1 MDTPST
7 NQFRFT
13 YDGSKADFIAAGRPA
28 IADQN
33 GLIVF
38 IKDLANNGKGS
49 CVYAQGMYFADFAS
63 LIAALAYVKG
73 VNVGGANYTASAG
86 GGFLKFEAA
95 DPATVAVSAGSDG
108 VKIGLTTAFVNKVN
122 TVIQQAG
129 AIAADYIKSAQLTAA
144 VEQLQGEIEDAQE
157 AAVST
162 VVGKSGDASTA
173 NTIYGAK
180 KYADEKASALGVTAL
195 AGRVT
200 TLEGADAG
208 KSVRGIVQDEV
219 AKQLADE
226 NISDSFDTL
235 KEIAIW
241 LSDHPNDVQAM
252 NEAIAANTAAIT
264 LLNSDNA
271 GSVNAKITAA
281 INAEVARANAAYDGK
296 GAAAQALTDAKA
308 YTDQKTQ
315 ALTGGVYT
323 KAEVNAMFAWG
334 SLD

>member
-28 IADQN
+28 IADEN

-38 IKDLANNGKGS
+38 IKDSATGGKGA

-73 VNVGGANYTASAG
+73 VNVGGSNYTAAAG

-95 DPATVAVSAGSDG
+95 DPTTVAVTAGSDG
-108 VKIGLTTAFVNKVN
+108 IKVGLTAAFIKKVDDVVTQAANIAKDYLTSADKTTLEGAIGTAK
-122 TVIQQAG
+122 TE
-129 AIAADYIKSAQLTAA
+129 AIAA
-144 VEQLQGEIEDAQE
+144 
-157 AAVST
+157 
-162 VVGKSGDASTA
+162 VVGKSGDASSA

-180 KYADEKASALGVTAL
+180 KYADEKAAALGVDAL

-219 AKQLADE
+219 AKQLSDE

-235 KEIAIW
+235 KEIALW
-241 LSDHPNDVQAM
+241 LSEHPEDVQSM
-252 NEAIAANTAAIT
+252 NEAIAANTAAIA

-271 GSVNAKITAA
+271 GSVNAKITEA
-281 INAEVARANAAYDGK
+281 INAEVTRANAAYDGK
-296 GAAAQALTDAKA
+296 GSAAQALTDAKA

-315 ALTGGVYT
+315 ALADGVYT
-323 KAEVNAMFAWG
+323 KAQVNAMFAWG
-334 SLD
+334 TLD